1 MYYLIRNN
9 YCIKISEDKNDFIG
23 IMQSGDKIQYN
34 DTELTADE
42 IFTIDENGIMIKK

>member
-1 MYYLIRNN
+1 MRNN
-9 YCIKISEDKNDFIG
+9 YCIKISENRNELVPL
-23 IMQSGDKIQYN
+23 MQSDDIIQYN